1 MVFIKMGKFGRKLG
15 AALGKG
21 IGGFAGKE
29 LGKFTG
35 MHQEEG
41 QKVGEDIGADI
52 LDFLIP
58 FKKGGKITKTTP
70 ALLHKGEFV
79 LPKSIKPTPT
89 QLKHVRKL
97 HGSKTAGFPSKLLG
111 AKSLAKRFK
120 TIKKLSRK

>member
-1 MVFIKMGKFGRKLG
+1 MGKIGRKLG

-35 MHQEEG
+35 MGQDEG
-41 QKVGEDIGADI
+41 ARVGSDIGADI

-58 FKKGGKITKTTP
+58 FKKGGKVRKNRLP

-79 LPKSIKPTPT
+79 LPASVKPTAA
-89 QLKHVRKL
+89 Q
-97 HGSKTAGFPSKLLG
+97 
-111 AKSLAKRFK
+111 
-120 TIKKLSRK
+120 IKKVRRLGGRM